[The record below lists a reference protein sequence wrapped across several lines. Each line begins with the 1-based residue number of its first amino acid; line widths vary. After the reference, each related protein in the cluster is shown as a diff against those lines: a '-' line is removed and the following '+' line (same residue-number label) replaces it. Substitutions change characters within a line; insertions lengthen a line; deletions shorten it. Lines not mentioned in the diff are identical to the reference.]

1 MPSQEASE
9 IVTETRQLFTALIQS
24 RHQDYD
30 TSDLIDLRNRIV
42 GMNGRLVH
50 QVASRMVH
58 RCSLDFDEL
67 VQIGHLG
74 LIKAVERFDPS
85 TGYAFSSFAIPL
97 IRGEILHYLR
107 DHVSLIRVSR
117 RLLELHARG
126 TKLQE
131 AMASAS
137 GRYLT
142 ESELCAAL
150 ETTPRRWQQACQA
163 KRSLRVYSLDHSVGA
178 LEDER
183 EVLRLAEMLFPQS
196 QEEDVSELYAHLHY
210 FVARLGVDA
219 QRLLR
224 WRVFDGLS
232 HRELAHREGV
242 SMRVISRRLRT
253 TLQQLHHQLKPMVV
267 EPGYPQPPQQCYPST
282 PAQSHRSTHGQ

>member
-1 MPSQEASE
+1 MPSHETPD

-24 RHQDYD
+24 RCQDHNTYEP
-30 TSDLIDLRNRIV
+30 TYLRNRIV
-42 GMNGRLVH
+42 EMNGRLGR
-50 QVASRMVH
+50 QVAGRMVH

-74 LIKAVERFDPS
+74 LIKAVERFDPG
-85 TGYAFSSFAIPL
+85 TGYAFSSFAVPL

-126 TKLQE
+126 AKFQA
-131 AMASAS
+131 AMANAS
-137 GRYLT
+137 GRYPT

-150 ETTPRRWQQACQA
+150 ETTPMRWQQACQA
-163 KRSLRVYSLDHSVGA
+163 KRSLWVYSLDQHMGA

-183 EVLRLAEMLFPQS
+183 ETLRLAETLSTEP
-196 QEEDVSELYAHLHY
+196 QEEDPSELYAHLHD
-210 FVARLGVDA
+210 FVACLGADA

-242 SMRVISRRLRT
+242 SMRVISRRLHN
-253 TLQQLHHQLKPMVV
+253 TLQQLQDQLKPVV
-267 EPGYPQPPQQCYPST
+267 AEPAYPQPPRKRCPST
-282 PAQSHRSTHGQ
+282 PAHAHRRAHGQ

>member
-1 MPSQEASE
+1 MPSQEVPD
-9 IVTETRQLFTALIQS
+9 IVTETHELFTALIQS
-24 RHQDYD
+24 RRQNYD
-30 TSDLIDLRNRIV
+30 TSDLVDLRNRIV
-42 GMNGRLVH
+42 VMNDRLVR
-50 QVASRMVH
+50 QVAGRMVH

-85 TGYAFSSFAIPL
+85 TGYAFSSFAVPL

-107 DHVSLIRVSR
+107 DHVNLIRVSR

-131 AMASAS
+131 AMVNDS
-137 GRYLT
+137 GRYPT
-142 ESELCAAL
+142 ELELCAAL
-150 ETTPRRWQQACQA
+150 ETTPNRWQQACHA
-163 KRSLRVYSLDHSVGA
+163 KRSLRVYSLDQQMGA

-183 EVLRLAEMLFPQS
+183 ETLRLAETLSAQS
-196 QEEDVSELYAHLHY
+196 QEDDASELYARLHY
-210 FVARLGVDA
+210 LVARLGADA

-253 TLQQLHHQLKPMVV
+253 TLQQLQHQIEPM
-267 EPGYPQPPQQCYPST
+267 
-282 PAQSHRSTHGQ
+282 HGG